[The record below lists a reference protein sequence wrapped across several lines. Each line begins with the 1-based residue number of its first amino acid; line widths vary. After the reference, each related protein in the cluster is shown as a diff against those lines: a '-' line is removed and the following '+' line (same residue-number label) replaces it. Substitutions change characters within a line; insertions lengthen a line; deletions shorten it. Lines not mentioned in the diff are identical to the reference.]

1 MLKLNPK
8 PAATPNENP
17 SVSVALASNQNEPTL
32 KEREMLLSH
41 TMKEVEGAQTEAIAE
56 TPPPS
61 ELNPAESSTLP
72 ISRSAN
78 LAFSVCHAPDISIKS
93 TEPAD
98 ISPFCGEYE
107 GDDEEKVT
115 AFS

>member
-17 SVSVALASNQNEPTL
+17 SVSVALASNPNEPTL

-41 TMKEVEGAQTEAIAE
+41 NTKEIEGAHTEAIAE
-56 TPPPS
+56 TPPPC
-61 ELNPAESSTLP
+61 ELNPAETAMLP
-72 ISRSAN
+72 ISRSDK
-78 LAFSVCHAPDISIKS
+78 LVFSVFHAPEISIKS

-98 ISPFCGEYE
+98 ISPLCGEYE